1 MAKDPKLSALN
12 DYLKPCNLDHADLSK
27 LPPLGQWVAWLVVSH
42 HRLPPLVNVFLKEQE
57 RISFQTN
64 ASTLK
69 LYFERP
75 LTKIYA
81 DFTANDHWV
90 KIPEPLKQLIKPIK
104 IG

>member
-1 MAKDPKLSALN
+1 MPIYPN
-12 DYLKPCNLDHADLSK
+12 CRH
-27 LPPLGQWVAWLVVSH
+27 LGSGWLGLLLAIIVC
-42 HRLPPLVNVFLKEQE
+42 RLWSMYFLKEQE

-90 KIPEPLKQLIKPIK
+90 KKSQNL
-104 IG
+104 